1 MAALD
6 WTNDGAPSALLEG
19 GRRWIWSFTGTC
31 GTDDVLKV
39 TLPNLTSGALL
50 SVFVRAAAPATEVNP
65 ELHSAA
71 TPTAATLVK
80 ALSWGTS
87 TAGLVYE
94 AGDGPVRVRLTSDG
108 EVWLRPK
115 PDASCTLT
123 AQIVWEAP

>member
-1 MAALD
+1 MAVLD
-6 WTNDGAPSALLEG
+6 WTNDSAPAAQLEG
-19 GRRWIWSFTGTC
+19 GNRWIWRFDGTC

-39 TLPNLTSGALL
+39 TLPGRTSGGLL
-50 SVFVRAAAPATEVNP
+50 GVFVRAASPATEVSP

-71 TPTAATLVK
+71 TPTSATLVK
-80 ALSWGTS
+80 ALSWGS
-87 TAGLVYE
+87 SSAGLVYE
-94 AGDGPVRVRLTSDG
+94 AGDGPVQVLLTADG